1 MNAPAVVTK
10 PDYRSMS
17 IKELDVSDPRMF
29 QHDYWHGLFAR
40 LREESPVHF
49 QPDSP
54 AGPFWSVTRYEDIV
68 EIERDTDTFSS
79 EPSIAILD
87 PEPDMILKMFIAMDP
102 PEHDDQ
108 RRAVHHVVAPRNLK
122 EFESL
127 IRERTIE
134 VLDGLPES
142 EPFDWVKMVSRDLTT
157 KMLATL
163 FDYPW
168 EERNKLTEWSDM
180 FTNDERITAGEG
192 VPREV
197 IVEHITACLQRFTEL
212 WHERKGDGK
221 EAFDLIRML
230 QSDPNT
236 ANMVD
241 DPLTYMGNIMLL
253 IVGGNDTTRNSMSG
267 GVVFL
272 NQFPG
277 EMAKVRGNPA
287 LIPSMV
293 SEIIRYQTPL
303 PHMRRTATRDVE
315 FRGQIIRKGE
325 KVVLW
330 FVSGNYDD
338 TVIDRPEDF
347 WVDRP
352 NVRNHLSFGAGIHRC
367 MGNRLAEMQLRI
379 LWEEVL
385 RRFEKVELAGEPERT
400 CNLFIR
406 GFTQLPVRVTRFKR

>member
-1 MNAPAVVTK
+1 MNAPVAVSK
-10 PDYRSMS
+10 PDYRE
-17 IKELDVSDPRMF
+17 IDITELDVSDPRMF
-29 QHDYWHGLFAR
+29 QHDYWHDLFAR

-49 QPDSP
+49 QPESP

-68 EIERDTDTFSS
+68 AIERDTDTFSS

-134 VLDGLPES
+134 VLDGLPEN

-168 EERNKLTEWSDM
+168 EERNNLTEWSDM

-197 IVEHITACLQRFTEL
+197 IVEHMTACLQRFTEL

-236 ANMVD
+236 ASMVD

-272 NQFPG
+272 NQFPD

-315 FRGQIIRKGE
+315 FRGQTIRKGE

-338 TVIDRPEDF
+338 TVIDRPEAF

-385 RRFEKVELAGEPERT
+385 KRFEKVELAGEPERT

-406 GFTQLPVRVTRFKR
+406 GFTRLPVRVTRFKR

>member
-1 MNAPAVVTK
+1 MNMPATVEV
-10 PDYRSMS
+10 PDYRALSLAE
-17 IKELDVSDPRMF
+17 IDVSDPRMF
-29 QHDYWHGLFAR
+29 QFDYWHGLFAR
-40 LREESPVHF
+40 LREDSPVHY
-49 QPDSP
+49 QPESP
-54 AGPFWSVTRYEDIV
+54 AGPFWSVSRYEDIV
-68 EIERDTDTFSS
+68 AIERDTETFSS

-102 PEHDDQ
+102 PEHDVQ

-122 EFESL
+122 EFEAL
-127 IRERTIE
+127 IRERTSE
-134 VLDGLPES
+134 VLDSLPEN
-142 EPFDWVKMVSRDLTT
+142 EPFDWVKLVSRDLTT

-168 EERNKLTEWSDM
+168 EERNNLTAWSDM

-192 VPREV
+192 VPRDV
-197 IVEHITACLQRFTEL
+197 IIEHMTACLQRFTEL

-230 QSDPNT
+230 QADPNT

-272 NQFPG
+272 NQFP
-277 EMAKVRGNPA
+277 EQMAKVRANPA

-293 SEIIRYQTPL
+293 SEIIRFQTPL

-315 FRGQIIRKGE
+315 FGGQHIAKGD
-325 KVVLW
+325 KVLLW
-330 FVSGNYDD
+330 YVSGNYDEAA
-338 TVIDRPEDF
+338 IERPNDF
-347 WVDRP
+347 WIDRP
-352 NVRNHLSFGAGIHRC
+352 NVRGHLSFGAGIHRC
-367 MGNRLAEMQLRI
+367 MGNRLAEMQLRV
-379 LWEEVL
+379 LWEEAL
-385 RRFEKVELAGEPERT
+385 KRFKTIELAGPPERT

-406 GFTQLPVRVTRFKR
+406 GFTELPVRVSRF

>member
-1 MNAPAVVTK
+1 MNMPAGHAV
-10 PDYRSMS
+10 PDYSAVPVHQ
-17 IKELDVSDPRMF
+17 LDVADPRMF
-29 QHDYWHGLFAR
+29 QYDYWHDLFAR
-40 LREESPVHF
+40 LRAESPIHY
-49 QPDSP
+49 QSDSP
-54 AGPFWSVTRYEDIV
+54 AGPFWSVTRFEDIV
-68 EIERDTDTFSS
+68 AIERDTETFSS
-79 EPSIAILD
+79 EPSIAIID

-108 RRAVHHVVAPRNLK
+108 RRAVHHVVAPRNLQ
-122 EFESL
+122 EFETL

-134 VLDGLPES
+134 VLDSLPEN
-142 EPFDWVKMVSRDLTT
+142 EPFDWVKWVSRDLTT

-168 EERNKLTEWSDM
+168 EERNDLTAWSDM
-180 FTNDERITAGEG
+180 FTSDVRITAGEG
-192 VPREV
+192 ATREV
-197 IVEHITACLQRFTEL
+197 IIEHITACLQRFTEL

-230 QSDPNT
+230 QADPNT
-236 ANMVD
+236 ENMVD

-272 NQFPG
+272 NQFP
-277 EMAKVRGNPA
+277 EQMAKVRENPD

-315 FRGQIIRKGE
+315 LHGQKIKKGE

-338 TVIDRPEDF
+338 TVIERPNDFWIDRPS
-347 WVDRP
+347 
-352 NVRNHLSFGAGIHRC
+352 VRNHLSFGAGIHRC

-379 LWEEVL
+379 LWEEAL
-385 RRFEKVELAGEPERT
+385 KRFETIELAGEPKRT

-406 GFTQLPVRVTRFKR
+406 GFTELPVKVRRF

>member
-1 MNAPAVVTK
+1 MNVPADVIK
-10 PDYRSMS
+10 PDYRGMPL
-17 IKELDVSDPRMF
+17 EDLDISDPRMF
-29 QHDYWHGLFAR
+29 QHDYWHDLFAR
-40 LREESPVHF
+40 LRAESPVHF

-68 EIERDTDTFSS
+68 AIERDTETFSS

-108 RRAVHHVVAPRNLK
+108 RRAVHHVVAPRNLR
-122 EFESL
+122 EFEAL
-127 IRERTIE
+127 IRQRTIE
-134 VLDGLPES
+134 VLDGLPEN
-142 EPFDWVKMVSRDLTT
+142 EPFDWVKLVSRDLTT

-168 EERNKLTEWSDM
+168 EERNNLTQWSDM

-197 IVEHITACLQRFTEL
+197 IIEHMTACLQRFTEL

-230 QSDPNT
+230 QADPNT

-272 NQFPG
+272 NQFP
-277 EMAKVRGNPA
+277 EQLAKVRAHPE

-315 FRGQIIRKGE
+315 FQGANIRKGD
-325 KVVLW
+325 KVLLW

-338 TVIDRPEDF
+338 TVIDQPDEF
-347 WVDRP
+347 WIDRP
-352 NVRNHLSFGAGIHRC
+352 QVRNHLSFGAGIHRC

-385 RRFEKVELAGEPERT
+385 SRFKTIELAGEPKRT

-406 GFTQLPVRVTRFKR
+406 GFTELPVRVTRFA

>member
-1 MNAPAVVTK
+1 MNMPATGEA
-10 PDYRSMS
+10 PDYRALPLAE
-17 IKELDVSDPRMF
+17 IDVSDPRMF
-29 QHDYWHGLFAR
+29 QFDYWHGLFAR
-40 LREESPVHF
+40 LREDSPVHY
-49 QPDSP
+49 QPESP
-54 AGPFWSVTRYEDIV
+54 AGPFWSVSRYEDIIA
-68 EIERDTDTFSS
+68 IERDTETFSS

-102 PEHDDQ
+102 PEHDVQ

-122 EFESL
+122 EFETL
-127 IRERTIE
+127 IRERTSE
-134 VLDGLPES
+134 VLDSLPEN
-142 EPFDWVKMVSRDLTT
+142 EPFDWVKLVSRDLTT

-168 EERNKLTEWSDM
+168 EERNNLTAWSDM

-192 VPREV
+192 VPRDV
-197 IVEHITACLQRFTEL
+197 IIEHMTACLQRFTEL

-230 QSDPNT
+230 QADPNT

-272 NQFPG
+272 NQFP
-277 EMAKVRGNPA
+277 EQMAKVRANPA

-293 SEIIRYQTPL
+293 SEIIRFQTPL

-315 FRGQIIRKGE
+315 FGGQHIAKGD
-325 KVVLW
+325 KVLLW
-330 FVSGNYDD
+330 YVSGNYDEAA
-338 TVIDRPEDF
+338 IERPNDF
-347 WVDRP
+347 WIDRP
-352 NVRNHLSFGAGIHRC
+352 NVRGHLSFGAGIHRC
-367 MGNRLAEMQLRI
+367 MGNRLAEMQLRV
-379 LWEEVL
+379 LWEEAL
-385 RRFEKVELAGEPERT
+385 KRFKTIELAGPPERT

-406 GFTQLPVRVTRFKR
+406 GFTELPVRVSRF